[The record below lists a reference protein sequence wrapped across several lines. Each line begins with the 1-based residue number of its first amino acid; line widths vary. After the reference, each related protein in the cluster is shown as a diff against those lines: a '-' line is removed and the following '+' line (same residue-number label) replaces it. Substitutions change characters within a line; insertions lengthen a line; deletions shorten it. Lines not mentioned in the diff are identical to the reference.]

1 MDFNRGKLNE
11 LYEKAAQKDKIDR
24 QLSMLKQQKGALN
37 RKEMDL
43 RVKMRLEQADIEK
56 LKKFS
61 VSNAWERLI
70 GCIDEKIEK
79 EEAEALE
86 ATLRYEELCKE
97 ISDIESDIAAL
108 EKEQREVADA
118 DKAYDKLFREMMAAA
133 RSSGGPEAEKVIMLE
148 EKVAAAESLCREIR
162 QAIGAGKGALLTAR
176 QVSANLD
183 SAKKW
188 GTADMLGGGI
198 ITTAMKHEK
207 INSAQADMSTLQSQI
222 RRFRSELADVRLSV
236 EINVKLDQFTSF
248 ADYFFDGLL
257 VDGYIQGGIS
267 KSQNQVSNIRSQISS
282 AVSRLEHME
291 YETERELE
299 QAKKE
304 LKGLFL
310 GEKK

>member
-1 MDFNRGKLNE
+1 
-11 LYEKAAQKDKIDR
+11 
-24 QLSMLKQQKGALN
+24 
-37 RKEMDL
+37 
-43 RVKMRLEQADIEK
+43 
-56 LKKFS
+56 
-61 VSNAWERLI
+61 
-70 GCIDEKIEK
+70 
-79 EEAEALE
+79 
-86 ATLRYEELCKE
+86 
-97 ISDIESDIAAL
+97 
-108 EKEQREVADA
+108 
-118 DKAYDKLFREMMAAA
+118 
-133 RSSGGPEAEKVIMLE
+133 MLE

-257 VDGYIQGGIS
+257 VDGYIQSGIS

-282 AVSRLEHME
+282 AVSRLERME